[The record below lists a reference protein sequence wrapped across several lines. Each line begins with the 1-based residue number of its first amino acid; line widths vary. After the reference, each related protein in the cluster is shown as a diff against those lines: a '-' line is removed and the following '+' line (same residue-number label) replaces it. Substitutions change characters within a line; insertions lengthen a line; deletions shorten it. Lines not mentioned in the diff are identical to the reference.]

1 MTTIMNEQNNIPQ
14 PPYYSVESIA
24 QRRAEK
30 KEEILRSKAR
40 IQNLTQELFAPQK
53 SKNQM
58 DNMMQ
63 HINAGI
69 AAYDGLMTGLKILR
83 KVRGFFSRNKKS

>member
-1 MTTIMNEQNNIPQ
+1 MNEQNNIPQ

-30 KEEILRSKAR
+30 KEEILRYKAR

-83 KVRGFFSRNKKS
+83 RVRGFFSRNKKY

>member
-1 MTTIMNEQNNIPQ
+1 MNEQNNIPQ

-40 IQNLTQELFAPQK
+40 IQNLTQELFTPQK

-83 KVRGFFSRNKKS
+83 RVRGFFSRNKKY

>member
-1 MTTIMNEQNNIPQ
+1 MNEQNNIPQ

-30 KEEILRSKAR
+30 KEEILLSKAR

-83 KVRGFFSRNKKS
+83 RVRGFFARNKKY

>member
-1 MTTIMNEQNNIPQ
+1 MNEQNNIPQ

-69 AAYDGLMTGLKILR
+69 ASYYGLRTVLKFWR
-83 KVRGFFSRNKKS
+83 RVRVFFSRNKKY

>member
-1 MTTIMNEQNNIPQ
+1 MNEQNNIPQ

-30 KEEILRSKAR
+30 KEEILRSKTR

-83 KVRGFFSRNKKS
+83 RVRGFFSRNKKY

>member
-1 MTTIMNEQNNIPQ
+1 MNEQNNIPQ
-14 PPYYSVESIA
+14 PPHYSVESIA

-30 KEEILRSKAR
+30 KEEILLSKAR

-83 KVRGFFSRNKKS
+83 RVRGFFSRNKKY

>member
-1 MTTIMNEQNNIPQ
+1 MNEQNNIPQ

-40 IQNLTQELFAPQK
+40 IQNLTQELFEPQK

-83 KVRGFFSRNKKS
+83 RVRGFFSRNKKY

>member
-1 MTTIMNEQNNIPQ
+1 
-14 PPYYSVESIA
+14 
-24 QRRAEK
+24 
-30 KEEILRSKAR
+30 
-40 IQNLTQELFAPQK
+40 
-53 SKNQM
+53 M

-83 KVRGFFSRNKKS
+83 RVRGFFSRNKKY

>member
-1 MTTIMNEQNNIPQ
+1 MNEQNNIPQ

-40 IQNLTQELFAPQK
+40 IQNLTQELVAPQK

-83 KVRGFFSRNKKS
+83 RVRGFFSRNKKY

>member
-1 MTTIMNEQNNIPQ
+1 MNEQNNIPQ

-40 IQNLTQELFAPQK
+40 IQNLIQELFAPQK

-83 KVRGFFSRNKKS
+83 RVRGFFSRNKKY

>member
-1 MTTIMNEQNNIPQ
+1 MNEQNNIPQ

-40 IQNLTQELFAPQK
+40 IQNLIQELFAPQK
-53 SKNQM
+53 
-58 DNMMQ
+58 
-63 HINAGI
+63 AR
-69 AAYDGLMTGLKILR
+69 TR
-83 KVRGFFSRNKKS
+83 WTT